1 MRRVLPAGALAP
13 AAMIALAGL
22 RERFAGPRRGR
33 SPAEAA
39 LRERLAARDLAVR
52 WVRCADSGVR
62 SAGDAVFRCTV
73 DYGDPHIQ
81 AYCAVLRGGALATQA
96 RSRRS
101 AARGCGAG
109 RGRGRGRKPLT
120 ALGPP

>member
-1 MRRVLPAGALAP
+1 MRRVLPAGALAL
-13 AAMIALAGL
+13 AAMIALAGC
-22 RERFAGPRRGR
+22 GSGSR
-33 SPAEAA
+33 SPAGAVTVEAA

-81 AYCAVLRGGALATQA
+81 AYCAVLRGGALATQVEEPSLRCA
-96 RSRRS
+96 RVRGGPGA
-101 AARGCGAG
+101 AAR
-109 RGRGRGRKPLT
+109 P
-120 ALGPP
+120 